1 MHVLTGSLLL
11 LKPNRKSSG
20 GEELEH
26 ITRELTERR
35 RVGLARHAEA
45 RSAAGCRHGMGAW
58 LTLAAL
64 LAATGAAHAGPL
76 APGGAETVELGR
88 FIGIAYYMEELG
100 GFRVVATLA
109 EGETGLPLRVEATLA
124 DSQSITISVPGG
136 LGRARQS
143 VQLSRQ
149 GDQLVLSRPQGDLS
163 N

>member
-20 GEELEH
+20 EEGLERL
-26 ITRELTERR
+26 TRELTERR
-35 RVGLARHAEA
+35 RFSLARQAEPRTAGRRRHAM
-45 RSAAGCRHGMGAW
+45 RAW
-58 LTLAAL
+58 LTLGAL
-64 LAATGAAHAGPL
+64 LVGMGAADAGPL

-88 FIGIAYYMEELG
+88 FAGIAYYMEEPG

-109 EGETGLPLRVEATLA
+109 EGETGLPLRFEATLA
-124 DSQSITISVPGG
+124 DRQSITISVPGS

-143 VQLSRQ
+143 VQISRQ
-149 GDQLVLSRPQGDLS
+149 GDQLVLSRPHTDLS